1 MLNSCGSQGKKRA
14 NLSSKTF
21 EIKGIKIQ
29 GDLSMQT
36 NVAEQTSTLI
46 YKAPGLSFSGT
57 ITAAHSRLSCG
68 RCPAASALAHTWSHK
83 WYQVLLPLQ
92 VRSHFSQ
99 TVIHTPFPF
108 PFFFLLKQLLWIII
122 YTDVRCIS
130 IFSSSP
136 WKQLIPT
143 ISVDLNCFE
152 EICACNNE

>member
-108 PFFFLLKQLLWIII
+108 PFFFFSFKTAFMDYYLYRRKMYLYLFF
-122 YTDVRCIS
+122 IS
-130 IFSSSP
+130 MEAAHSNNFSGFELF
-136 WKQLIPT
+136 WG
-143 ISVDLNCFE
+143 DLCL
-152 EICACNNE
+152 